1 MAIKSQAR
9 MQQLH
14 GNYADLDKSK
24 MLPAE
29 IAVPNDH
36 NPIARTENGYKE
48 LLTKDNEEFFEQKLE
63 EINKAV
69 DTIDKLATDMP
80 DMVASASESAE
91 SAKQSA
97 TSALQSKESA
107 KISETNAETYASS
120 ASNSATNANNSAE
133 SALQSKES
141 AKTSETN
148 ADAYAKMSKSYAVG
162 DTNTR
167 DGENTD
173 NAKYYAEYAK
183 NVKEQIDNKLKLT
196 DFDVDDDGELIYTDN
211 SSTLWSVDDNGNLNW
226 EVK

>member
-69 DTIDKLATDMP
+69 DTIDKLATDLP
-80 DMVASASESAE
+80 NMVASASESATSANN
-91 SAKQSA
+91 SAK
-97 TSALQSKESA
+97 SALQSKESA
-107 KISETNAETYASS
+107 SVSEINAET
-120 ASNSATNANNSAE
+120 
-133 SALQSKES
+133 
-141 AKTSETN
+141 
-148 ADAYAKMSKSYAVG
+148 YAKMSKSYAVG

-183 NVKEQIDNKLKLT
+183 NVKEQIDSKLKLT
-196 DFDVDDDGELIYTDN
+196 DFDVNEDGELIYTDN

-226 EVK
+226 EVE

>member
-69 DTIDKLATDMP
+69 DTIDKLAADMP
-80 DMVASASESAE
+80 DMVTSASESAE

-97 TSALQSKESA
+97 KSALQSKESA
-107 KISETNAETYASS
+107 SISEANAKTHADS
-120 ASNSATNANNSAE
+120 ASESAESTKQSAE

-141 AKTSETN
+141 ASISEAN
-148 ADAYAKMSKSYAVG
+148 ADEYSKLSKSYAVG

-196 DFDVDDDGELIYTDN
+196 DFGVNEDGELIYTDN

-226 EVK
+226 EVE

>member
-69 DTIDKLATDMP
+69 DTVDKLATDLP
-80 DMVASASESAE
+80 DMVSSATESAE
-91 SAKQSA
+91 SARQSAESALNSKNSANESA
-97 TSALQSKESA
+97 TSATSNAQIASESA
-107 KISETNAETYASS
+107 K
-120 ASNSATNANNSAE
+120 

-196 DFDVDDDGELIYTDN
+196 EFDVNDDGELTYNDN

>member
-14 GNYADLDKSK
+14 GNYADLDKLK

-97 TSALQSKESA
+97 KSALQSKESA
-107 KISETNAETYASS
+107 SVSETNAETYASS

-196 DFDVDDDGELIYTDN
+196 DFDVNNDGELIYTDN

>member
-69 DTIDKLATDMP
+69 DTIDKLATDLP
-80 DMVASASESAE
+80 NMVASASESATSANN
-91 SAKQSA
+91 SAK
-97 TSALQSKESA
+97 SALQSKESA
-107 KISETNAETYASS
+107 SVSEINAETYASN
-120 ASNSATNANNSAE
+120 ADNSATSANNSAK

-141 AKTSETN
+141 ASVSEIN
-148 ADAYAKMSKSYAVG
+148 AETYAKMSKSYAVG

-183 NVKEQIDNKLKLT
+183 NVKEQIDSKLKLT
-196 DFDVDDDGELIYTDN
+196 DFDVNEDGELIYTDN

-226 EVK
+226 EVE

>member
-14 GNYADLDKSK
+14 GNYADLDKFK

-196 DFDVDDDGELIYTDN
+196 DFDVNDDGELIYTDN

>member
-1 MAIKSQAR
+1 MAIKTNAR

-63 EINKAV
+63 QINKAV
-69 DTIDKLATDMP
+69 DTIDKLATDIP
-80 DMVASASESAE
+80 DMVMSASGSAE

-97 TSALQSKESA
+97 KSALQSKNSA
-107 KISETNAETYASS
+107 SISEINAKTHADN
-120 ASNSATNANNSAE
+120 ANKSATNADNSAK

-148 ADAYAKMSKSYAVG
+148 ADEYSKMSKSYAVG

-196 DFDVDDDGELIYTDN
+196 EFDVNEDGELIYTDN